1 MGRPRKGENRKSRMV
16 TFRME
21 EDVYQK
27 LKRLHPNHSEWLRDR
42 VKYDLTRKHRRKGQ
56 T

>member
-1 MGRPRKGENRKSRMV
+1 MAGKSKKTRVV

-21 EDVYQK
+21 DEVYQK
-27 LKRLHPNHSEWLRDR
+27 LKKLHPNSSEWLRDR
-42 VKYDLTRKHRRKGQ
+42 VKYDLTRKHGRRGQ